1 MFTTLL
7 KYDLKSIGRWY
18 IALNAGILISSF
30 ALGLSLR
37 SFESFAQTTSSS
49 PNHVMQLIP
58 LILAMIFGILVA
70 GSWVATVIIIV
81 RRFYQSIFGKEGYLT
96 LTLPVTTHQIIL
108 SRLLAAFIWTLC
120 NTLVLIIGVGL
131 LILPMSGVGQFLIA
145 LPHIVSLLTIS
156 KWEILLVYLI
166 AATISEILMFYLA
179 ITIGQLFTNRRIL
192 MSFVAYFAIA
202 IIGTV
207 LSSIIDSHLLKNIV
221 DISYFGYA
229 TIGEIIDILIF
240 YFITYYLL
248 ENKVDIYISKSL
260 LTGIASPV
268 YNDFILIH
276 KTVIKE

>member
-248 ENKVDIYISKSL
+248 ENKVDL
-260 LTGIASPV
+260 Q
-268 YNDFILIH
+268 
-276 KTVIKE
+276 

>member
-131 LILPMSGVGQFLIA
+131 LILPMSGVG
-145 LPHIVSLLTIS
+145 H
-156 KWEILLVYLI
+156 LI

-248 ENKVDIYISKSL
+248 ENKVDIQ
-260 LTGIASPV
+260 
-268 YNDFILIH
+268 
-276 KTVIKE
+276 